1 MIFQMRSY
9 CEINMPASPANNKKE
24 GVFLYLL
31 FLTGFFL
38 LLEVSF
44 FIQSNKVY
52 FADFTSVAD
61 KLHIPAAVLPG
72 LLFFLFA
79 QFLVHLGYC
88 LGVWG
93 VTLLVSNFLRLNS
106 HQTIFASMVFWLQG
120 LVTAL
125 IANQYFFPNSKFA
138 ELTALLF
145 FTPHAIKITFFVL
158 VFTCVIS
165 LLLAGGG
172 LLKYGIQRPRYF
184 LVGIIVVALSASF
197 FQLATPSKVH
207 DAATVT
213 KPNII
218 LIGVD
223 SLRPDFLS
231 HFGRDIDTP
240 FFDKFVSGSTVF
252 SQAITPLARTFPSW
266 TSILTGQYPRQTGI
280 RFNLAQQQHAVL
292 TNTLPHILQQHGYET
307 IYATDET
314 RFSNIDK
321 NFGFNRIITPPM
333 GLNDFLLGTLNDF
346 PFSNLLVNTVIGKW
360 LFPYS
365 YGNRPVYFTYDPNSF
380 INLIKP
386 ALQENR
392 KKPLFLAVHFC
403 LAHFPYLWSDAIGSE
418 QDIVKRYEA
427 SVKRVDEQVSDFFVV
442 LKQSGLLEHAIVVML
457 SDHGEALELHGDRI
471 TKNELFIPARETKVS
486 VPKFYPPSLDKEEV
500 DQSGGHGTDVLGLS
514 QYYSLLAFKLYGLG
528 EQKIK
533 VIPGVVS
540 LLAIK
545 PTLLDL
551 LHIKPD
557 VNAEGVS
564 LAPMITTNKKIAFLP
579 RHIFIES
586 DFTPEAIRTVYPETR
601 KALLE
606 GVQLF
611 QVDPITT
618 RLTFKDAM
626 SQMIINS
633 KQYADIYGD
642 WMLALYPQS
651 QNTHMAI
658 LIKLSTGEWTND
670 LQSSFAKQS
679 PASGML
685 AALKG
690 FYGDEIQRTILS
702 S

>member
-1 MIFQMRSY
+1 MRVSH
-9 CEINMPASPANNKKE
+9 ANNKKE
-24 GVFLYLL
+24 GVFLYLF
-31 FLTGFFL
+31 FLTSFFL
-38 LLEVSF
+38 LLEISF
-44 FIQSNKVY
+44 FIQSNKIY
-52 FADFTSVAD
+52 FADFTAVSD
-61 KLHIPAAVLPG
+61 KLYIPAAVLPG
-72 LLFFLFA
+72 VLFFLFA
-79 QFLVHLGYC
+79 QLLVHLGYC
-88 LGVWG
+88 VGIWG
-93 VTLLVSNFLRLNS
+93 MTLLTAKLLRLNNN
-106 HQTIFASMVFWLQG
+106 QTIFTGMAFWLQG

-138 ELTALLF
+138 ELTSLLF
-145 FTPHAIKITFFVL
+145 FTPYAIQIAFFIL
-158 VFTCVIS
+158 FSTCVLS
-165 LLLAGGG
+165 LLLSTAGA
-172 LLKYGIQRPRYF
+172 IQYLIQKPRYLIVSMIAIVITGLF
-184 LVGIIVVALSASF
+184 FTSGSRSIIR
-197 FQLATPSKVH
+197 
-207 DAATVT
+207 DAATVA

-231 HFGRDIDTP
+231 HFGRDTTTP
-240 FFDKFVSGSTVF
+240 FFDKFISSSTVF

-292 TNTLPHILQQHGYET
+292 TNTLPTILQQHGYDT
-307 IYATDET
+307 VYATDET

-346 PFSNLLVNTVIGKW
+346 PLSNLLVNTVIGKW

-365 YGNRPVYFTYDPNSF
+365 YGNRPVYFTYAPNSF

-392 KKPLFLAVHFC
+392 EKPLFLAVHFC

-418 QDIVKRYEA
+418 QDVVKRYEA
-427 SVKRVDEQVSDFFVV
+427 SVKRVDEQVKDFFAV

-471 TKNELFIPARETKVS
+471 TKNELFIPGREVKAT
-486 VPKFYPPSLDKEEV
+486 VPKFYPPSLDKEEI

-528 EQKIK
+528 EQQVK

-551 LHIKPD
+551 LHLNPGA
-557 VNAEGVS
+557 NSEGIS
-564 LAPMITTNKKIAFLP
+564 LATAITSSEKIAYSP

-618 RLTFKDAM
+618 RLTFKDTM
-626 SQMIINS
+626 SQMIIKS

-651 QNTHMAI
+651 QDTHMAI

-679 PASGML
+679 PALAML
-685 AALKG
+685 DALKG
-690 FYGDEIQRTILS
+690 FYGEEIERTILPS
-702 S
+702 